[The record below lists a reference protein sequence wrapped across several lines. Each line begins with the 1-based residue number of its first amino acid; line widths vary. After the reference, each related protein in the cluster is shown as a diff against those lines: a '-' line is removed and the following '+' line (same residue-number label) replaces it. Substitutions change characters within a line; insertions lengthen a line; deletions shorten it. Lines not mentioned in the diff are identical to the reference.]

1 MIFDIYTIF
10 PGIFTSFLAESL
22 LNKAQAKGLLSF
34 NLINPRDF
42 SDDLHKTVDD
52 RPYGG
57 GPGMVMKPEP
67 LTMALESSLSLFE
80 ALPWVVHL
88 SPSGSLLT
96 QKKVRELASRPR
108 IALVCGRYEGIDQ
121 RFVDLFANEEISIGD
136 YVINGGEVAAMVI
149 IEAVA
154 RLLPGFLGKEES
166 LIEESHSHG
175 LLEHP
180 HYTRPPS
187 FRWREVPKILFSGHH
202 AQVAAY
208 RLAEALEKT
217 RSVRPELLDRPGLED
232 EVAQA
237 LSRPGAPLSG
247 QKRKTMKTAEFQGT
261 SFPVDDE
268 GFLLDPELWSPVWV
282 EMIRQSEDIDEIT
295 EEHVEFMMLLR
306 EYNQEHGHPP
316 RVRDMTMVTG
326 FKLKFIYELF
336 PSGPGK
342 GACKM
347 AGLSKPDGCA

>member
-1 MIFDIYTIF
+1 
-10 PGIFTSFLAESL
+10 
-22 LNKAQAKGLLSF
+22 
-34 NLINPRDF
+34 
-42 SDDLHKTVDD
+42 
-52 RPYGG
+52 
-57 GPGMVMKPEP
+57 MVMKPEP
-67 LTMALESSLSLFE
+67 LALALESSLSLFE
-80 ALPWVVHL
+80 ALPWVIHL
-88 SPSGSLLT
+88 SPSGTLLT

-180 HYTRPPS
+180 HYTRPPI

-217 RSVRPELLDRPGLED
+217 RSVRPELLNRPELED
-232 EVAQA
+232 EVTQA

-247 QKRKTMKTAEFQGT
+247 KK
-261 SFPVDDE
+261 
-268 GFLLDPELWSPVWV
+268 
-282 EMIRQSEDIDEIT
+282 
-295 EEHVEFMMLLR
+295 
-306 EYNQEHGHPP
+306 
-316 RVRDMTMVTG
+316 
-326 FKLKFIYELF
+326 
-336 PSGPGK
+336 
-342 GACKM
+342 
-347 AGLSKPDGCA
+347 